1 MSNPYLYSFIMISEE
16 TIDRCIE
23 TIAEGSTD
31 WLEVMSKQQP
41 VLAGFLTAEDHEAF
55 TEEETQYLYYLAVL
69 CWMCFDITYEEMD
82 ELNEE
87 DLSIREEQ
95 NWNRIDSMRPSSL
108 QKIVDKLMP
117 DYVEQELLFYLED
130 ALQIDAE
137 DPEHPV
143 TKSGQIPLFI
153 TLITLVDVLT
163 EAAKD

>member
-1 MSNPYLYSFIMISEE
+1 MISEE

-69 CWMCFDITYEEMD
+69 CWMCF
-82 ELNEE
+82 
-87 DLSIREEQ
+87 
-95 NWNRIDSMRPSSL
+95 
-108 QKIVDKLMP
+108 
-117 DYVEQELLFYLED
+117 EQELLFYLED

>member
-1 MSNPYLYSFIMISEE
+1 
-16 TIDRCIE
+16 
-23 TIAEGSTD
+23 
-31 WLEVMSKQQP
+31 
-41 VLAGFLTAEDHEAF
+41 
-55 TEEETQYLYYLAVL
+55 
-69 CWMCFDITYEEMD
+69 
-82 ELNEE
+82 
-87 DLSIREEQ
+87 
-95 NWNRIDSMRPSSL
+95 
-108 QKIVDKLMP
+108 MP